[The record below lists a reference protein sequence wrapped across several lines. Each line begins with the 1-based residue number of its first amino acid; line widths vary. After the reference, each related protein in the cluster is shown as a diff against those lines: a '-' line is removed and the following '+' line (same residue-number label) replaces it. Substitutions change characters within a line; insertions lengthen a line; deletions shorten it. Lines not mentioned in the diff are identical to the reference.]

1 MSKCQ
6 KDGLWSAQKL
16 SEKNELMIA
25 ATCVWQRI
33 LQNLLQILL
42 YNTFENWFF
51 FSFFGCTE
59 KFVHIYGNLVWN
71 RLVLRWYW
79 RLIIEKLELLYVQKR
94 IEYSKIYGNCWFL
107 ICFWYLISSRVW
119 SMDENQSSSLSLT
132 YSFFSYNSDSD
143 N

>member
-1 MSKCQ
+1 MPKRWAVVRTETVWKKWIDDRSYLCMTANFAKFATDTFVQ
-6 KDGLWSAQKL
+6 YFW
-16 SEKNELMIA
+16 ELI
-25 ATCVWQRI
+25 
-33 LQNLLQILL
+33 
-42 YNTFENWFF
+42 F

-79 RLIIEKLELLYVQKR
+79 RLIIEKLELLYVQNR

-132 YSFFSYNSDSD
+132 YSFFSYTSDSD